1 MHENVKNIEPIV
13 PAQIVPIIIAN
24 TSMSKGSKLN
34 KSTMGKQIE
43 EDSNNLLTMP
53 MDEQQPCWPLLH
65 LLNPRE

>member
-1 MHENVKNIEPIV
+1 MRTLKTLNQLYPPKF
-13 PAQIVPIIIAN
+13 VPIIVAN

-34 KSTMGKQIE
+34 KSTMGKQIK
-43 EDSNNLLTMP
+43 DNSNNLLTMP

>member
-1 MHENVKNIEPIV
+1 
-13 PAQIVPIIIAN
+13 
-24 TSMSKGSKLN
+24 
-34 KSTMGKQIE
+34 MGKQIE